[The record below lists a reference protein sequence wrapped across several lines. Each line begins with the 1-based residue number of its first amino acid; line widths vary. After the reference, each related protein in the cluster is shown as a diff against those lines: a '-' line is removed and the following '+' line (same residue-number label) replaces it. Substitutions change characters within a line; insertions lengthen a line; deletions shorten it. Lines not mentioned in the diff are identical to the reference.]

1 MDITAIK
8 YILITMIVFAQ
19 VIHVYLIMNALKI
32 KNSIV
37 EVTRDEYIKKTTRIK
52 VKQPCRVKK
61 LICE

>member
-37 EVTRDEYIKKTTRIK
+37 EVTRDEYIKKNHPDQSQTTMSR
-52 VKQPCRVKK
+52 
-61 LICE
+61 